1 MSKRALKSIRF
12 LPIPERCGDEMEPH
26 ADDEMADSL
35 GGTFP
40 ILNTI
45 YDLYLP
51 TWRKNCLVFLT
62 HPSRSSRNKHLHA
75 SRLFV
80 LPLLQLCTSAD
91 SNRSL

>member
-1 MSKRALKSIRF
+1 MSKRALKSIRL

-26 ADDEMADSL
+26 AADEMADSL

-51 TWRKNCLVFLT
+51 TWR
-62 HPSRSSRNKHLHA
+62 SRSSRNKHLHA

-91 SNRSL
+91 SKRSL